1 MQVKLSDIDP
11 QLRVAGIIARLLM
24 RPSEWF
30 FRLAFKL
37 GLRIQGNDVAGLNC
51 EEHYIPSFDDGPEV
65 RVRIYRPADR
75 DKGSSLPGVLF
86 LHGGGY
92 AIGNPEMSGD
102 TYHQLIA
109 TRPCVIV
116 APDYRKSVEA
126 PYPSALN
133 DCYATLLWMK
143 ENALEL
149 GIRQDQLIV
158 AGQSAGGGLTAAVS
172 LMARD
177 RGDVNIA
184 FQLPLYPMI
193 DDRMTTE
200 SARDNN
206 APVWSSRHNRLA
218 WDLYLGELRGDEV
231 PKYAAPAREND
242 LSNLPPTATFVGSL
256 DPFRDETIQ
265 YVEGLRA
272 AGVPVAFHL
281 FDHCYHGF
289 DMLGAKT
296 DVGKAANDFLR
307 EKFARAVDDCFAAQ
321 PAVQTQQI
329 G

>member
-1 MQVKLSDIDP
+1 MHVKLSDIDP
-11 QLRVAGIIARLLM
+11 QLRVAGILARVLM

-30 FRLAFKL
+30 FRLVFKL
-37 GLRIQGNDVAGLNC
+37 GLRIQGNDVEGLDC
-51 EEHYIPSFDDGPEV
+51 EEHHIRSLNDGSEV
-65 RVRIYRPADR
+65 RVRIYRPAGR
-75 DKGSSLPGVLF
+75 DKDSALPGVLF

-92 AIGNPEMSGD
+92 AIGSPEMSGD
-102 TYHQLIA
+102 TYHLLIA
-109 TRPCVIV
+109 ARPCVIV
-116 APDYRKSVEA
+116 APDYRKSVET

-143 ENALEL
+143 DNAVEL

-206 APVWSSRHNRLA
+206 APVWSSRHNRVA

-231 PKYAAPAREND
+231 PKYAAPAREHD
-242 LSNLPPTATFVGSL
+242 LSSLPPTATFVGSL

-265 YVEGLRA
+265 YVEGLSA
-272 AGVPVAFHL
+272 AGVPAAFHL
-281 FDHCYHGF
+281 FDGCYHGF
-289 DMLGAKT
+289 DMLGANT

-307 EKFARAVDDCFAAQ
+307 EEFARAVDNCFAEQ
-321 PAVQTQQI
+321 PAVRSHQI